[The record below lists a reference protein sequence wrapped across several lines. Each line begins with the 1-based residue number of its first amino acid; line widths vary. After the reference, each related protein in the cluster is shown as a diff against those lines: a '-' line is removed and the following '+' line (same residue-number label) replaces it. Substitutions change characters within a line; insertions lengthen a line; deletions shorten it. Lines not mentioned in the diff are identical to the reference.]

1 MPDNSYKDGL
11 TPFANFREVTDHI
24 WKYHSF
30 LLSCERCDHRF
41 LGAKRGESHRSA
53 LEKLKK
59 EHWDKDCRNTRLDP
73 DHSLKTMTDDQD
85 KRLKSWKCTNTKD
98 GASVK
103 PNYESLCHS
112 LFGSGI
118 YVPPDQKW
126 DYYIPKYTID
136 ELYSKLGEMN
146 LKYVRQNQPAGDE
159 PAPST
164 RVQLIFSPYN
174 NHPPHLQTTI
184 NPLLLD
190 ECHQPCD
197 WRLPTQKNPDQ
208 DSAYGSGGIGESAR
222 QQQQQQQQTSGGVL
236 SYTDADNLNWHQFS
250 AMGFSQDQ
258 LDDPRP
264 SSIVDENW
272 ELLNSDLPP
281 G

>member
-1 MPDNSYKDGL
+1 ML
-11 TPFANFREVTDHI
+11 TGTWGSARARLGITTLIRLQKHKARPG
-24 WKYHSF
+24 SF
-30 LLSCERCDHRF
+30 LEDDDRRPGQETQKLEMYEHQRRGICQTKLRIAMSFSIRQWHLRTPGPNLSRMGLLHSQVHHR
-41 LGAKRGESHRSA
+41 RA
-53 LEKLKK
+53 LLE
-59 EHWDKDCRNTRLDP
+59 
-73 DHSLKTMTDDQD
+73 
-85 KRLKSWKCTNTKD
+85 
-98 GASVK
+98 
-103 PNYESLCHS
+103 
-112 LFGSGI
+112 
-118 YVPPDQKW
+118 
-126 DYYIPKYTID
+126 
-136 ELYSKLGEMN
+136 
-146 LKYVRQNQPAGDE
+146 AGRDE
-159 PAPST
+159 PE
-164 RVQLIFSPYN
+164 
-174 NHPPHLQTTI
+174 TTI

-222 QQQQQQQQTSGGVL
+222 QQQQQQQTSGGVL
-236 SYTDADNLNWHQFS
+236 NYTDADNLNWHQFS